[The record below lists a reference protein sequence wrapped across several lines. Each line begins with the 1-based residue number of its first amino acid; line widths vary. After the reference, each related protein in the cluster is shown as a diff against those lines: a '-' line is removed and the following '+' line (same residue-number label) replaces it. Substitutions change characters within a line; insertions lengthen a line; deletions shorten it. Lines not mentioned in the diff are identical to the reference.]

1 MKILILANNDLG
13 LFKFRRELIE
23 ALLRKRHEVFL
34 SLPDGDMIRPFQAMG
49 CQFIDTSIDRR
60 GINPWHDLRLLYQYC
75 RIIQRVK
82 PDLVITYTI
91 KPNIYGGLAAR
102 LAGRTYAANITGL
115 GTAFERANWLRRMV
129 ARMYSTALMKAKVVF
144 VENNDLG
151 EKALAFRLC
160 RAEAICI
167 LNGAGVNTEAFAYL
181 EYPDNDIFHFLFV
194 GRVMRE
200 KGMDELLAS
209 GQRLHDEGEA
219 VMIEV
224 VGPYEEAA
232 YQERL
237 RRAEGEGWLQYH
249 GFQQDPRSFIRRCD
263 CFVLP
268 SWHEGM
274 ANTNL
279 ESASSGRPII
289 TSDIP
294 GCREALVDGETGL
307 VCQPKDADSLYEAM
321 KRMMALPREARRAMG
336 IRGRARME
344 AIFEKRMVVDET
356 MRQLF
361 K

>member
-1 MKILILANNDLG
+1 
-13 LFKFRRELIE
+13 
-23 ALLRKRHEVFL
+23 
-34 SLPDGDMIRPFQAMG
+34 MIRPFQAMG

-160 RAEAICI
+160 RAEAIGI